1 MRNLLDRLCNVQM
14 IEYNHKNTHVYFHDG
29 NTHIGLFAD
38 ELEDTYPEYKGS
50 LVLGDRTDTY
60 VCGRI

>member
-1 MRNLLDRLCNVQM
+1 M